1 MNRSYEVIEDH
12 MAHAV
17 GHHSADNNHL
27 HPNLRILVRCMVRN
41 IRHLVVSNMD
51 EYIRQDVDGIRCLL
65 RNVTD
70 LRTFL
75 QITLLGVRR
84 TRKISESF

>member
-1 MNRSYEVIEDH
+1 MVL
-12 MAHAV
+12 AV
-17 GHHSADNNHL
+17 GHHSADNNRL

-41 IRHLVVSNMD
+41 IRPLLVSNMD
-51 EYIRQDVDGIRCLL
+51 EYIRLDVDEKQFLL

-75 QITLLGVRR
+75 QIN
-84 TRKISESF
+84 